1 MKNNIVIGGG
11 GPAGILAAYAA
22 GMRGISTT
30 ILEKNEKLGKKLY
43 ITGKGRC
50 NITNDCE
57 ISDFFINIVKNN
69 KFLMSSFYSF
79 SNTDLLNL
87 FKKYG
92 LSTKT
97 ERGGRVFPVSDRSAD
112 VIRVLEKMLSDANVT
127 IEYNADVLSVEKH
140 EERFCITLKNGKIIN
155 SDAVIIATG
164 GKSYPLTGST
174 GDGFRFAAQFSHTIE
189 APHPALIP
197 LEDEYGFCPK
207 MQGLT
212 LKNVLFTLYQNHKKI
227 YAEQGEMLFTHFG
240 LSGPIVLSASSYIN
254 FDKQPLDLYAMI
266 DFKPALSAEV
276 LDARL
281 IRELEAN
288 HNKQLKNVM
297 GELLP
302 LKIIHPFLEE
312 IKIDA
317 NLQANQIKKEERAV
331 LLNALKNFKIK
342 IADTRPIEEAII
354 TAGGVNVKQIN
365 PSTMQSKLVS
375 NLYFAGEVLDVHA
388 KTGGFNLQIAFS
400 TGYLA
405 GTSVFT

>member
-1 MKNNIVIGGG
+1 MKNNIVIGG

-112 VIRVLEKMLSDANVT
+112 VIRVLEKMLSDANVR

-302 LKIIHPFLEE
+302 
-312 IKIDA
+312 
-317 NLQANQIKKEERAV
+317 
-331 LLNALKNFKIK
+331 
-342 IADTRPIEEAII
+342 
-354 TAGGVNVKQIN
+354 
-365 PSTMQSKLVS
+365 
-375 NLYFAGEVLDVHA
+375 
-388 KTGGFNLQIAFS
+388 
-400 TGYLA
+400 
-405 GTSVFT
+405 